1 MAVEKS
7 QIEIEIDAKIEKY
20 RAEIGKIPGITTKAA
35 DKAAEGMRKG
45 LWNVAA
51 KDAAGLGKAAEST
64 AKQMA
69 SAFGNL
75 KWAAGATAAVA
86 GIAYGIVE
94 LSNRAVEAR
103 DRLVEQGLAAQLPE
117 EAVKSIDAYRV
128 ATDDLRTAADLAT
141 VAVGGGFA
149 GALSDMAYALIGATD
164 ATSGLGDAVSATAA
178 FFYKWN
184 PVRATVDLLGIGMHD
199 LADAGKEVAE
209 SHRDASK
216 EALDWAAAETDAMV
230 ALGLLEEE
238 IPDWKVKKL
247 EKAQKEAAKAAK
259 EEAQATK
266 DATAEQVRY
275 NAAIIDAVATFDRLA
290 IEQNEA
296 QHTQHEIAQAMVE
309 SNAQTAA
316 FTIEADKATAALMA
330 YNASGE
336 ASKLTL
342 ETLALSSAGA
352 LASVGQAAGS
362 IADIMGQVNGE
373 QIEQLQDR
381 MAARREEIDQWTATE
396 EERIESMVRSGEISE
411 GEAQTERKR
420 VLQESQSK
428 RRALQQR
435 TREQQEHLLQLFKAQ
450 QSAAITSI
458 TLDGLA
464 AGIRAVAE
472 LGPIAGGIAAGLI
485 AGNVTASILAVKNQ
499 DPPEFPTGI
508 NPVSQP
514 GRRTPD
520 HTRRVSLRDD
530 EGAFNGRATA
540 ALGGLDAV
548 RRLNET
554 GQVGAQTIVVNLDG
568 REIAAGV
575 VDRVGR
581 ALLQPTPGSWA
592 AGKRPLYGSR

>member
-164 ATSGLGDAVSATAA
+164 
-178 FFYKWN
+178 
-184 PVRATVDLLGIGMHD
+184 ATVDLLGIGMHD